1 MNTIGRIFA
10 VAVINNLGWSSCSAS
25 ADEHPEHS
33 FAQSY
38 AQMNQFLMNQFLPQ
52 LKEAS
57 IKIICSDEDFITC
70 LAGNTTDL
78 QGRDC
83 NELVTPY
90 ADQCYVT
97 YEDEYRQILER
108 LKQADPSASTAA
120 ITFPGRKLLP
130 CIQEQLLLA
139 QGKDSD
145 SVYACSQ
152 KRIEQKR
159 KDKELLQ
166 QKKQEA
172 VTRACPR
179 INKNKDLLDIL
190 ATVPQKKRNTVFFV
204 VAKWAVNS
212 EDEFQK
218 TVLDSGILKAKSA
231 LDCYSADVT
240 TDYDILKTLGVMGP
254 PAAVIYEGSGE
265 IKRFDGSE
273 YKDKVF
279 LWIRSINSR
288 SP

>member
-10 VAVINNLGWSSCSAS
+10 VAIINSLGWSSCSAS
-25 ADEHPEHS
+25 TNEQPEHS

-57 IKIICSDEDFITC
+57 IKIMCSDEDFLTC

-78 QGRDC
+78 QGSDC
-83 NELVTPY
+83 NELVKPY

-108 LKQADPSASTAA
+108 LKQADPFASTAA

-145 SVYACSQ
+145 SVHACSQ
-152 KRIEQKR
+152 KRVEQKR
-159 KDKELLQ
+159 KDKE
-166 QKKQEA
+166 
-172 VTRACPR
+172 
-179 INKNKDLLDIL
+179 
-190 ATVPQKKRNTVFFV
+190 
-204 VAKWAVNS
+204 
-212 EDEFQK
+212 
-218 TVLDSGILKAKSA
+218 
-231 LDCYSADVT
+231 
-240 TDYDILKTLGVMGP
+240 
-254 PAAVIYEGSGE
+254 
-265 IKRFDGSE
+265 
-273 YKDKVF
+273 
-279 LWIRSINSR
+279 
-288 SP
+288 